1 MQEQP
6 PDHVQQMVDE
16 MYKKVQSRNYET
28 MFHCFRAKIE
38 QFLKEGYSVMPI
50 TDEDRAKAAEIQEMY
65 LALKHKQSQ
74 TYQPYSADGEPV
86 SLIRDVL
93 EYREHL

>member
-1 MQEQP
+1 
-6 PDHVQQMVDE
+6 
-16 MYKKVQSRNYET
+16 
-28 MFHCFRAKIE
+28 
-38 QFLKEGYSVMPI
+38 MPI

-74 TYQPYSADGEPV
+74 TQQPYSADGEPV